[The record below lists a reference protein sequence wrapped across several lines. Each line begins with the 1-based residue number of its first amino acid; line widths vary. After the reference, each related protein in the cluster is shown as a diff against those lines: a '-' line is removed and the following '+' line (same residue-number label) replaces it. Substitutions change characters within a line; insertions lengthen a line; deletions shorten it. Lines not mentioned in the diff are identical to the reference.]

1 VTGVVVLSVPREDV
15 QCMILVPWEGI
26 ALRSI
31 LVPLVCHYRAV
42 VGNCPSSKN
51 LYFDF
56 VFLQVILGLDILELF
71 VGKES
76 LFD

>member
-1 VTGVVVLSVPREDV
+1 MPLVPRTNV

-26 ALRSI
+26 ALRTI
-31 LVPLVCHYRAV
+31 LAPLVRHYEAV
-42 VGNCPSSKN
+42 MSNCPSLKI
-51 LYFDF
+51 LYLDF
-56 VFLQVILGLDILELF
+56 VFLQVISGLDIPELF